1 MTRRLHAVAAVLAA
15 CFFGTPMPALAQL
28 TESPI
33 TPGFWSFPDHKV
45 VAAPDIVA
53 VCRSHFEI
61 RLADGHF
68 IGLRL
73 RKREGGLA
81 QREVEDVGRCVFK
94 RETQTDSCETKNI
107 HPDGSILGGTT
118 ENRYSFDSR
127 KILKMNVTPKM
138 ITDSPV
144 DNVPFD
150 VFPVRCPDE
159 AVWSIMNETAPPK

>member
-1 MTRRLHAVAAVLAA
+1 
-15 CFFGTPMPALAQL
+15 
-28 TESPI
+28 
-33 TPGFWSFPDHKV
+33 
-45 VAAPDIVA
+45 
-53 VCRSHFEI
+53 
-61 RLADGHF
+61 
-68 IGLRL
+68 
-73 RKREGGLA
+73 
-81 QREVEDVGRCVFK
+81 VFK

-144 DNVPFD
+144 DNVLFD